1 MKKLFSQK
9 FEGFKLNIFQSF
21 KNSPVEII
29 ISLFFFTL
37 FVVDQYS
44 NFSDK
49 HIGTFVMCFPICFGL
64 IYALNLF
71 FKSSNLR
78 IIYYLAF
85 LVIIPIVFYLKI
97 EDEFETYLIALLS
110 TILLIFL
117 SKKNKENNVFATSL
131 TQEVINICISLFLS
145 GLCYLLLSLIFQ
157 SIWTIFEIDYDN
169 RIIKESIF
177 AGFSFILIL
186 PLLFI
191 VFDYNKEKK
200 YLGGKIETI
209 LIKYILTPSLFIFG
223 IILYVYFAKI
233 LFTFSL
239 PKGVVSATAIGF
251 ILLALI
257 VKTYSESFDKPYN
270 KWFFS
275 YFTYWSLPS
284 LIMLWIAIVYRINE
298 YGFTMPRVYL
308 LLAAITLTIWV
319 LSLLFK
325 IKRKYY
331 LLTILTILLFNLFTF
346 IPYIDAK
353 SIEKYSQSIRIEK
366 ERLSGK
372 KIESVKEVLQGDS
385 FINISNNNTTVNI
398 LGYSRLIKLNSNEEL
413 KDDWYY
419 LNKDENIS
427 IYNDKD
433 SLVFKQN
440 IERLILKQINAANLT
455 KTELLIFK
463 DEKSPETKALKKRT
477 GNKLFEYELPTM
489 KIVFSNI
496 NISNDTSCKSNV
508 NIDYLLL
515 K

>member
-1 MKKLFSQK
+1 MKKLFSEK
-9 FEGFKLNIFQSF
+9 LKEFKLNIVQSF

-29 ISLFFFTL
+29 ISILFFVL

-49 HIGTFVMCFPICFGL
+49 HIGSFISCFPIVFGL
-64 IYALNLF
+64 IYALNIF
-71 FKSSNLR
+71 FKSSKLR

-97 EDEFETYLIALLS
+97 EDKFETYLIALLS
-110 TILLIFL
+110 TLLLIFL
-117 SKKNKENNVFATSL
+117 SKKDKENNVFATSL
-131 TQEVINICISLFLS
+131 TQEVINIGISLFLS
-145 GLCYLLLSLIFQ
+145 VLCYFLLFLIFQ

-191 VFDYNKEKK
+191 VFDYKKEKK
-200 YLGGKIETI
+200 YLGGNIETI

-233 LFTFSL
+233 LFTLSL

-257 VKTYSESFDKPYN
+257 VKTYSESFEKPYN

-284 LIMLWIAIVYRINE
+284 LIMLWIAIIYRINE

-319 LSLLFK
+319 VLLLFK

-331 LLTILTILLFNLFTF
+331 LLTVLTIILFNLFTF

-353 SIEKYSQSIRIEK
+353 SIEKYSQDSRIKKEK
-366 ERLSGK
+366 LSGK
-372 KIESVKEVLQGDS
+372 KIESVKEVIQGDS
-385 FINISNNNTTVNI
+385 FINIFNNNTAVSI
-398 LGYSRLIKLNSNEEL
+398 QGYSKLIKLHSNEEL

-433 SLVFKQN
+433 SLVFRHN
-440 IERLILKQINAANLT
+440 IEKLILKQINAANLT
-455 KTELLIFK
+455 KTELLMFK
-463 DEKSPETKALKKRT
+463 NETSPEAEALKKRV

-496 NISNDTSCKSNV
+496 NVSNDTSCKSYV